1 MVLCYQTFSHFFSSP
16 FAVQRPLD
24 IKNRPRIPIPDE
36 DPYSIAGNGDG
47 SGGSSGSSGFGT
59 SNNVSGVYKN
69 CFYPNFKHFFRLETR
84 AETLSFDDTKMKTHW
99 NTLS

>member
-1 MVLCYQTFSHFFSSP
+1 MFCVFLFHFSLL
-16 FAVQRPLD
+16 AVQRPLD

-59 SNNVSGVYKN
+59 SNNVSGVYTHNALHSK
-69 CFYPNFKHFFRLETR
+69 FEI
-84 AETLSFDDTKMKTHW
+84 FDSIH
-99 NTLS
+99 NRQNENAN